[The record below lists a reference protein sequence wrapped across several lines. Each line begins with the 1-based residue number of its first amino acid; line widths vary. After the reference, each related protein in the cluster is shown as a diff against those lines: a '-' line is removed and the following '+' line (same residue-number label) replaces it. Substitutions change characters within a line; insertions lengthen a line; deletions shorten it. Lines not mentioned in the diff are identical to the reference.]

1 MDSLSGLWTSTS
13 IFLSVFRVIQWGALW
28 RQIPFNFL
36 VLTVIRSLRPLG

>member
-1 MDSLSGLWTSTS
+1 MDSLSGLWTSIS
-13 IFLSVFRVIQWGALW
+13 IFLSVFIVTEWVALW